1 MQPRPGQGYNPP
13 PGQGYGQGYN
23 QGQGQSQGY
32 GQGQARSQGGNQGYG
47 QGQGQGYNQGYG
59 QGQGQGYGQGYDQGQ
74 AYGQGQGYGQGYNQ
88 PADSG
93 GYGQPGEAYGQP
105 APGFTAAPALA
116 PGYGQFPMAAV
127 PQGMHVDQ
135 QTGVLVPDG
144 TEMAS
149 HGRRIGAYFLA
160 IPLAIV
166 TLGIGYIIW
175 GLIIWGNGQT
185 PALQVLGMRCW
196 RPEENRVAT
205 FWHMALREVVGRIVE
220 SILGAITQLTSLVLF
235 LTGRER
241 KALHDHIAGTVVL
254 YDPNKILS
262 K

>member
-1 MQPRPGQGYNPP
+1 MPPRPGQGYNPP

-23 QGQGQSQGY
+23 QEPGQGYGQGPGYGQGQAQSQGY
-32 GQGQARSQGGNQGYG
+32 GQGQGYN
-47 QGQGQGYNQGYG
+47 QGQGQGYG
-59 QGQGQGYGQGYDQGQ
+59 QGPGYGQGYDQGQ
-74 AYGQGQGYGQGYNQ
+74 AYGQGYNQ
-88 PADSG
+88 PAGSG

-116 PGYGQFPMAAV
+116 PGYGQLPMAAV

-135 QTGVLVPDG
+135 ETGVLVPDG

-149 HGRRIGAYFLA
+149 IGRRIGAYFLA
-160 IPLAIV
+160 VPLAIV

-185 PALQVLGMRCW
+185 PALQVLGMRVW

-205 FWHMALREVVGRIVE
+205 FWHMALREVVGRLAE
-220 SILGAITQLTSLVLF
+220 SILGAITQLTSFVLF
-235 LTGRER
+235 VTGRER